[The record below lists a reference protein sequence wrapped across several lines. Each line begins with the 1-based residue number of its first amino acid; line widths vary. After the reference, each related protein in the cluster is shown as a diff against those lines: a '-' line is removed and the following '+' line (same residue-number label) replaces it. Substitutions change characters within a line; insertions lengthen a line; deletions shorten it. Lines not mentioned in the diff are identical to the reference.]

1 MGIYL
6 GATGL
11 GGGGGSQPGDLVA
24 INQDGTATNDPT
36 TNFIINYNDGKY
48 LRTGI
53 TIPTV
58 STSAN
63 TYSENI
69 LPPMM
74 GPSVDGQLLGNENV
88 VTAIENVVRSTVEI
102 QAGTALTRLT
112 ASNVNTGQFPEY
124 LIPFGGDDTH
134 IYSAFAWSA
143 SPSAR
148 GLYITNKSTGV
159 MTNHEFPF
167 GSSIP
172 AGFSSSGRLS
182 YVMGKGLFANKI
194 LVGFGNS
201 STESGLMVIN
211 KSGTVDTSFNA
222 GLFSSGVYK
231 QTGSGSG
238 NPLYY
243 GMAVNSN
250 SKRWTGWMKVNPDA
264 WASSSGAAHISGS
277 TSGNATIPSSNAF
290 ELRYVTI
297 YGYIYPGGHYYT
309 AIDHATGSLRSGI
322 GLSHNQLAMQWTYE
336 DGTAGPSN
344 ASWNNTN
351 YIDDTNYAEATPVG
365 FGAQYDTASA
375 AQAALDA
382 LNTANG
388 TSYNSF
394 PKAQMGPSNN
404 TQTTYTSNGSVGS
417 RVVSSFDWNLADL
430 NDIVGEPAVIG
441 STAPI
446 RTR

>member
-222 GLFSSGVYK
+222 GLF
-231 QTGSGSG
+231 
-238 NPLYY
+238 
-243 GMAVNSN
+243 
-250 SKRWTGWMKVNPDA
+250 
-264 WASSSGAAHISGS
+264 
-277 TSGNATIPSSNAF
+277 
-290 ELRYVTI
+290 
-297 YGYIYPGGHYYT
+297 
-309 AIDHATGSLRSGI
+309 
-322 GLSHNQLAMQWTYE
+322 
-336 DGTAGPSN
+336 
-344 ASWNNTN
+344 
-351 YIDDTNYAEATPVG
+351 
-365 FGAQYDTASA
+365 
-375 AQAALDA
+375 
-382 LNTANG
+382 
-388 TSYNSF
+388 
-394 PKAQMGPSNN
+394 
-404 TQTTYTSNGSVGS
+404 
-417 RVVSSFDWNLADL
+417 
-430 NDIVGEPAVIG
+430 
-441 STAPI
+441 
-446 RTR
+446 